1 MKYTAKKIK
10 FSINNFFSKCDQ
22 IHKKLLILIH
32 LLKKSLMESSIFCAV
47 IIVNYMVM
55 QIRCV
60 KLLIGEGY
68 FIKTESFLVETPL
81 TAEISKISH
90 FLK

>member
-1 MKYTAKKIK
+1 MWPNPQKTAVFDTFTEEIL
-10 FSINNFFSKCDQ
+10 NG
-22 IHKKLLILIH
+22 KLH
-32 LLKKSLMESSIFCAV
+32 CAV